1 MKTQQKQID
10 PRKRRLKLI
19 NHFFLLT
26 ATLFVIHQN
35 VLRPAAPAVE
45 VPVIAQAIQFQP
57 QTPPPGFDPEDSG
70 SEQIDLSVRP
80 EERLYSPRIE
90 SSPPV
95 RD

>member
-10 PRKRRLKLI
+10 PRKRRLKLA

-35 VLRPAAPAVE
+35 VFRPAPPAVE
-45 VPVIAQAIQFQP
+45 VPVIAQAIQYQP

-70 SEQIDLSVRP
+70 SEQVDLSVRP
-80 EERLYSPRIE
+80 EERLYSPRVE
-90 SSPPV
+90 RVTPV